1 MRRLHPPPLNKRCVA
16 MSAIVIARTRKSCV
30 AVRAAGA
37 KDGLRGP
44 ADNRTVFQLR
54 PKSLRQIPL
63 HDVAVAYTSCQRFSG
78 AERDVC
84 YIAHDLNGHMVD
96 KYYPTVQRLEAAFAP
111 PVNAGHWHL
120 DRARD
125 VLLQL
130 LPQCD
135 ALTPTQDPDDVA

>member
-1 MRRLHPPPLNKRCVA
+1 MRTLA
-16 MSAIVIARTRKSCV
+16 MSRQSSV
-30 AVRAAGA
+30 AVRAGA
-37 KDGLRGP
+37 DRPPARRRKANGGDGGRERECN
-44 ADNRTVFQLR
+44 DTRTIFQLR
-54 PKSLRQIPL
+54 CKSLRQIPL
-63 HDVAVAYTSCQRFSG
+63 HDVAVAYESCQRFSG

-84 YIAHDLNGHMVD
+84 YIAHDLCGHMVD

-135 ALTPTQDPDDVA
+135 ALTPTQDPDDIA

>member
-1 MRRLHPPPLNKRCVA
+1 

-30 AVRAAGA
+30 VVRAAGA

-54 PKSLRQIPL
+54 SKSLRQIPL
-63 HDVAVAYTSCQRFSG
+63 HDVVVAYTSCRRFSG
-78 AERDVC
+78 AERAAC
-84 YIAHDLNGHMVD
+84 FIAHDVDGCMVD
-96 KYYPTVQRLEAAFAP
+96 EYLPTVQRLEAAFAP

-120 DRARD
+120 DRARE